1 MACDPKQN
9 QSYWLT
15 KQEASD
21 RFSSLSSISYTL
33 HLVLHKDS
41 FEGSCSI
48 YFTSASAESWLDL
61 NGAIITSLTLNT
73 LEVPINYE
81 LSRVFLQNLNIGP
94 NQVTVT
100 YTREYSKDGYGLHKF
115 EEPSGD
121 TYIYSNFEPFH
132 AHKMFPCFDQPDLKA
147 TYSISVRCKSSFKV
161 LSNEPV
167 SRVDPV
173 GESDESITTFNT
185 TSKFSTYLVAL
196 IAGDYHEHRY
206 EGTRFPM
213 AIYCRK
219 SLQAQLDPDRF
230 LKWTL
235 RGFEFY
241 EKLFDIPYP
250 FNKYDQV
257 FVPEYNA
264 GAMENVACVTYS
276 ESYLKKKQSKTQQN
290 VAAFTFLHEMAHM
303 WFGNLVTMKWWDDLW
318 LNESF
323 ATYLSYLAV
332 DSCLFEDFQDSW
344 ILFLRR
350 KSFAY
355 SADQKKTTHPISSL
369 VENTSQTRSIFDS
382 ISYSKGA
389 AVIKQI
395 VFIMGLDNFALSVQ
409 EYLKAH
415 AYSNTLFDDFIFHLS
430 QRKPELENWAKDWIQ
445 TSGVNFLY
453 SEINGDEIRLEQ
465 KAVGTCEKIKHHE
478 FLFQVFDQDC
488 GVCHSGRCMME
499 EEKLVIKVQGTP
511 VCVVLNVEDQHYVK
525 VIIDEKSLE
534 FIEGNL
540 FRIES
545 PLTRMLI
552 VTQLLEMVTSL
563 LVSSE
568 NFVKIL
574 YNQFLHE
581 DNEVLA
587 NYILTTASSMLLSK
601 VGDDAVKKEYYPKF
615 FNAIISK
622 LQMSHDF
629 EDNILS
635 FIYTDQQIE
644 DAVKWL
650 EDPGQ
655 CPIALTQSRRWRLL
669 KQYSRLSIEAKR
681 LVDQEADPSH
691 EGKLARLFCESTYPD
706 PEFKSKA
713 WAQFMQG
720 CPGLSRFERK
730 SLMSGF
736 MRKSQKELLREYSK
750 LFFKSI
756 PKIKSDFNHEYLVDF
771 CSILFPEFK
780 TLKFLKSRV
789 QKTLEIIG
797 QDNKQLVKI
806 FNDKIE
812 NTEKNR
818 LIKGKI
824 TKAE

>member
-1 MACDPKQN
+1 MTSDLKQN
-9 QSYWLT
+9 HSYWLT
-15 KQEASD
+15 KEEASV
-21 RFSSLSSISYTL
+21 RFSSITSISYTL
-33 HLVLHKDS
+33 HLILHKES

-48 YFTSASAESWLDL
+48 TFTSSSIESWLDL
-61 NGAIITSLTLNT
+61 NGATITSLTLNSS
-73 LEVPINYE
+73 EVPINYE
-81 LSRVFLQNLNIGP
+81 LSRVSLQNLNIGS
-94 NQVTVT
+94 NLVTVT
-100 YTREYSKDGYGLHKF
+100 YSREYSKDGYGLHKF
-115 EEPSGD
+115 EEPSGE

-147 TYSISVRCKSSFKV
+147 TYSVSVRCRSSFKV
-161 LSNEPV
+161 LSNEPISQV
-167 SRVDPV
+167 TPLA
-173 GESDESITTFNT
+173 ESDESLTVFNR
-185 TSKFSTYLVAL
+185 TSLFSTYLVAL
-196 IAGDYHEHRY
+196 IAGDYHEHRF
-206 EGTRFPM
+206 EGGRFPM
-213 AIYCRK
+213 GIYCRR
-219 SLQAQLDPDRF
+219 SLQDQLVPERF
-230 LKWTL
+230 FKWTV

-264 GAMENVACVTYS
+264 GAMENVGCVTYS
-276 ESYLKKKQSKTQQN
+276 ESYLKKKQSKTQLN
-290 VAAFTFLHEMAHM
+290 LAAFTFLHEMAHM

-332 DSCLFEDFQDSW
+332 DSCLHEDFQGSW
-344 ILFLRR
+344 MLFLRR

-355 SADQKKTTHPISSL
+355 SADQKKTTHPISSH

-389 AVIKQI
+389 GVIKQI
-395 VFIMGLDNFALSVQ
+395 VFIMGLENFQLSVQ

-415 AYSNTLFDDFIFHLS
+415 VYSNTLFDDFIFHLS
-430 QRKPELENWAKDWIQ
+430 QRKPELKDWAKDWIQ

-453 SEINGDEIRLEQ
+453 SEICGDEIRMEQ
-465 KAVGTCEKIKHHE
+465 KALGTCEKIKYHE
-478 FLFQVFDQDC
+478 FLFEAFDVDC
-488 GVCHSGRCMME
+488 RVCDSGRCVME
-499 EEKLVIKVQGTP
+499 QERLVIKAKGSP
-511 VCVVLNVEDQHYVK
+511 ACVVLNVEDQHYVK
-525 VIIDEKSLE
+525 VIIDERSLG
-534 FIEGNL
+534 FIEENF
-540 FRIES
+540 FRIEN

-563 LVSSE
+563 VVSSE
-568 NFVKIL
+568 RFVKIL
-574 YNQFLHE
+574 YDQFLHE
-581 DNEVLA
+581 DNEILA

-601 VGDDAVKKEYYPKF
+601 VGDDAVKQEYYPKF
-615 FNAIISK
+615 FDAIISK
-622 LQMSHDF
+622 LEMSQDF

-650 EDPGQ
+650 EGTS
-655 CPIALTQSRRWRLL
+655 PIPLTQSRRWRLL
-669 KQYSRLSIEAKR
+669 KQYSRITIEAKR

-706 PEFKSKA
+706 PEYKSKA

-736 MRKSQKELLREYSK
+736 MRKSQKSLLREYSK
-750 LFFKSI
+750 LYFKSI

-771 CSILFPEFK
+771 CSILFPEFR
-780 TLKFLKSRV
+780 TLKYLKFKV
-789 QKTLEIIG
+789 QKTLEVIG

-806 FNDKIE
+806 LNDKIE

-824 TKAE
+824 TNVE